1 MNKSK
6 ATFAAVVIAA
16 MAAAI
21 TVGLF
26 KLYMPGFYCVAGV
39 LAAYGL
45 LRGAG
50 DFRAWLSAAPATGA
64 ADGLTPPLIS
74 AHQIERARIETIKRE
89 MAEADTGDSAPADLA
104 AIIEEIKA
112 GGAEE

>member
-16 MAAAI
+16 MTAAI

-26 KLYMPGFYCVAGV
+26 KLYMPGFYAAAGL
-39 LAAYGL
+39 LAVYGL

-50 DFRAWLSAAPATGA
+50 DFRAWLCPEPPAEDLPISLPNF
-64 ADGLTPPLIS
+64 DGRM
-74 AHQIERARIETIKRE
+74 AERAKIEAIKRE
-89 MAEADTGDSAPADLA
+89 MADAVVEATAPVDVNS
-104 AIIEEIKA
+104 IIQEVKEDREA
-112 GGAEE
+112 